1 MNAETLSYNDN
12 DSGKFGIT
20 SDRSGNGDSLV
31 INGNYKYGIVGQN
44 NDVTVKD
51 WSSIS
56 ISLTN
61 ETIGQADVVGV
72 IARKGKTTVVNT
84 SGDLSIT
91 ASGTAKEGTDPIPVH
106 AYGGTIEIYAG
117 GNIKLLSSDGNAIM
131 SQPTVNDGG
140 KFSSSV
146 SLTAGGDIVIES
158 DGAAILAGLIQEGL
172 SDKSSSVTINA
183 AMFLLLRRRA

>member
-1 MNAETLSYNDN
+1 MKKTYIAILVASLMTVGGGVNAETLSYNDN

-84 SGDLSIT
+84 SGD
-91 ASGTAKEGTDPIPVH
+91 
-106 AYGGTIEIYAG
+106 
-117 GNIKLLSSDGNAIM
+117 
-131 SQPTVNDGG
+131 
-140 KFSSSV
+140 
-146 SLTAGGDIVIES
+146 
-158 DGAAILAGLIQEGL
+158 
-172 SDKSSSVTINA
+172 
-183 AMFLLLRRRA
+183 